1 MKIGQRN
8 LKKKTPEIKS
18 SREKCQH
25 RELLGARTE
34 DRAKTKKQ
42 IRSLPL
48 SKRRRH
54 PGGML
59 LTGPNPED
67 GVSSSNKQQ
76 GSRVTRR
83 TKMRL
88 KSQTEIPGWR
98 RKRCIDWEIR
108 KQRITTAK
116 PRPPLAAAD
125 SQKRKSVE
133 KKS

>member
-1 MKIGQRN
+1 MVNSWSADRRSSEDQKTDPVTASVEA
-8 LKKKTPEIKS
+8 KKAS
-18 SREKCQH
+18 
-25 RELLGARTE
+25 G
-34 DRAKTKKQ
+34 
-42 IRSLPL
+42 
-48 SKRRRH
+48 RH
-54 PGGML
+54 AAH
-59 LTGPNPED
+59 GPNPED

-98 RKRCIDWEIR
+98 RKRCLDWEIR

>member
-1 MKIGQRN
+1 
-8 LKKKTPEIKS
+8 
-18 SREKCQH
+18 
-25 RELLGARTE
+25 
-34 DRAKTKKQ
+34 
-42 IRSLPL
+42 
-48 SKRRRH
+48 
-54 PGGML
+54 ML

-98 RKRCIDWEIR
+98 RKRCLDWEIR